1 MGGLAAGP
9 SGGSCVDS
17 VDSRHTDC
25 RAHERSPSHDAATA
39 PELAPPPPPPSP
51 HAGQPESL
59 PQPSKASSAHPPPHQ
74 ALPACRCP
82 HTPHSAAQRPAGKGQ
97 QAHATGIPAGG
108 RMRVGRAE
116 ARTFYKLH
124 CAANITADSKQQ
136 PPCTHLGQLPQS
148 VQRVDVGRGQP
159 LVPAAAGRRAGR
171 WAGKQPVGEAGRAAR
186 PRDAGA
192 GHGKAGIARR
202 QGNQQAV
209 HCAAPLQQALQ
220 FVLPAL
226 TASCCRSRA

>member
-1 MGGLAAGP
+1 
-9 SGGSCVDS
+9 
-17 VDSRHTDC
+17 
-25 RAHERSPSHDAATA
+25 
-39 PELAPPPPPPSP
+39 
-51 HAGQPESL
+51 
-59 PQPSKASSAHPPPHQ
+59 
-74 ALPACRCP
+74 
-82 HTPHSAAQRPAGKGQ
+82 
-97 QAHATGIPAGG
+97 
-108 RMRVGRAE
+108 MRVGRAE

-202 QGNQQAV
+202 QETSRQYTVQHHSSRHCNLYCQHSPHHAV
-209 HCAAPLQQALQ
+209 VVELDLLHSPQRRLQQHSTRDRGGAWGEIASEKRIPPSHAGHSSARPPTHPRESPKPH
-220 FVLPAL
+220 LPSPAQAAFTRPPSL
-226 TASCCRSRA
+226 CPAQPPPTCIM